1 MKRKA
6 IILMTAVSL
15 LAGSSTWAQLGD
27 YDDENYF
34 SHTIN
39 IGVEEVALLDI
50 EPELSATLTLGPEA
64 PEEAGL
70 PVVFNST
77 ATDNSLW
84 LNYSSIIGSTTEPT
98 RKVTVAITTGTVPD
112 GMLLKVA
119 AAADAGQGDG
129 TVGTPQGTLTLSS
142 TAQDLVTGIGSC
154 YTGSP
159 QNNGHNLTYTLELN
173 SALGSYAE
181 LDFDAQVAVE
191 ITYTLTD
198 N

>member
-1 MKRKA
+1 V
-6 IILMTAVSL
+6 IIDFF
-15 LAGSSTWAQLGD
+15 Q
-27 YDDENYF
+27 
-34 SHTIN
+34 
-39 IGVEEVALLDI
+39 
-50 EPELSATLTLGPEA
+50 
-64 PEEAGL
+64 GL
-70 PVVFNST
+70 HPVGWSPFFT
-77 ATDNSLW
+77 
-84 LNYSSIIGSTTEPT
+84 IIGSSSEPT

-142 TAQDLVTGIGSC
+142 TAQDLITGIGSC

-159 QNNGHNLTYTLELN
+159 ENKGHNLTYTLELN
-173 SALGSYAE
+173 SAQGSYAE
-181 LDFDAQVAVE
+181 LDFNAQVAVE